1 MHALLRQVYRVH
13 LYGRGDVDGAVM
25 VFRRVDLQ
33 QRPKTFAN
41 FIAGRLPIPR
51 TPRYFLQYFRG
62 RGNSKTQS

>member
-1 MHALLRQVYRVH
+1 
-13 LYGRGDVDGAVM
+13 M

-62 RGNSKTQS
+62 RGKFQDAELGNRFSL